1 MPRYQRAYDL
11 TIILAAGLLLLPVWV
26 ALWVAIPLAIR
37 LWDGGPVFYTQA
49 RLGRGG
55 RPFRIIKFRTMVRD
69 AEAGVGPV
77 WATVNDPRV
86 TRVGRL
92 LRATELDELPQVVNV
107 LRGEMSLVGPR
118 PERPELAARFEA
130 EIPGFGERLA
140 VRPGIAGLAHVYG
153 DSHTPPQTP
162 AALRPALPGA
172 DGSRAGHADHPAVAV
187 GGGPAGTGAP
197 VGPAP
202 PRRSAPERGPRAN
215 PPEAMTS
222 QWSPDAVRARRA
234 VERAERAALLGRE
247 PLALWFTG
255 LSGAGK
261 TTLANALARRLHDC
275 GYHTYVLDGDN
286 LRRGLNRDLDF
297 SEAARRENVR
307 RVAEVASL
315 MHDAGVMTLVACISP
330 FQAERDF
337 ARSLLPAG
345 RFVEVF
351 VDTALELCER
361 RDAKGL
367 YRRARAGE
375 ITDFTGIDSPFER
388 PTRPELTIDTGDRSP
403 DACVEVMMNYLHGRG
418 LLPALRRGYPRR

>member
-1 MPRYQRAYDL
+1 
-11 TIILAAGLLLLPVWV
+11 
-26 ALWVAIPLAIR
+26 
-37 LWDGGPVFYTQA
+37 
-49 RLGRGG
+49 
-55 RPFRIIKFRTMVRD
+55 
-69 AEAGVGPV
+69 
-77 WATVNDPRV
+77 
-86 TRVGRL
+86 
-92 LRATELDELPQVVNV
+92 
-107 LRGEMSLVGPR
+107 
-118 PERPELAARFEA
+118 
-130 EIPGFGERLA
+130 
-140 VRPGIAGLAHVYG
+140 
-153 DSHTPPQTP
+153 
-162 AALRPALPGA
+162 
-172 DGSRAGHADHPAVAV
+172 
-187 GGGPAGTGAP
+187 
-197 VGPAP
+197 
-202 PRRSAPERGPRAN
+202 
-215 PPEAMTS
+215 MTS
-222 QWSPDAVRARRA
+222 QWSPDSVRARRA
-234 VERAERAALLGRE
+234 VERAERAALLGQE

-345 RFVEVF
+345 RFIEVF

-361 RDAKGL
+361 RDTKGL

-388 PTRPELTIDTGDRSP
+388 PTRPELTIDTGDWSP
-403 DACVEVMMNYLHGRG
+403 DACVEVMMNYLYGRG

>member
-1 MPRYQRAYDL
+1 MPRYKRAYDL

-153 DSHTPPQTP
+153 DAHTPPRHR
-162 AALRPALPGA
+162 LRYDRLYLARMGPGL
-172 DGSRAGHADHPAVAV
+172 DTRIILLSLWVV
-187 GGGPAGTGAP
+187 GG
-197 VGPAP
+197 
-202 PRRSAPERGPRAN
+202 R
-215 PPEAMTS
+215 
-222 QWSPDAVRARRA
+222 
-234 VERAERAALLGRE
+234 LLGRDR
-247 PLALWFTG
+247 LAGTCGDPARGRVG
-255 LSGAGK
+255 LK
-261 TTLANALARRLHDC
+261 R
-275 GYHTYVLDGDN
+275 
-286 LRRGLNRDLDF
+286 
-297 SEAARRENVR
+297 
-307 RVAEVASL
+307 
-315 MHDAGVMTLVACISP
+315 
-330 FQAERDF
+330 
-337 ARSLLPAG
+337 
-345 RFVEVF
+345 
-351 VDTALELCER
+351 
-361 RDAKGL
+361 
-367 YRRARAGE
+367 
-375 ITDFTGIDSPFER
+375 
-388 PTRPELTIDTGDRSP
+388 
-403 DACVEVMMNYLHGRG
+403 
-418 LLPALRRGYPRR
+418 